1 MSIEQAS
8 PFEIRVDDG
17 VLADLAVRLEA
28 TRLPPEQGPP
38 GWDAG
43 GSPVYLRELLEYWRH
58 GFDWRAQE
66 ARLNAFTQLRVDVD
80 EAEIHL
86 VYERGRGP
94 RPMPLLL
101 THGFPDSFT
110 RFLKLIPLLTDP
122 AAHGADPADS
132 FDVVVPS
139 LPWCGFSRTHGDR
152 GLFDVHQTWHALM
165 TDVLGYERYG
175 AHGGDWG
182 STITEQVARSHA
194 RSVVG
199 IHLTDVPFWH
209 SLREP
214 DEPTPAEQEYLA
226 HIRQFQE
233 QQGAYALI
241 QGRKPQ
247 TLADALDDSP
257 LGLAAWLTEKF
268 QRWSDCE
275 DLSCYTKD
283 EMLTNVMVYWV
294 TGSICGAFTPYY
306 DVMHS
311 GPTRWIAE
319 AVKQKAGSDDVPAAF
334 ALFPRDLSNPP
345 REWAERFFNVKRWTQ
360 FPRGGHFAAMEQP
373 EALAADIREF
383 FRPLRNPQ

>member
-86 VYERGRGP
+86 IYERGRGP

-122 AAHGADPADS
+122 ASHGADPADS

-152 GLFDVHQTWHALM
+152 GLF
-165 TDVLGYERYG
+165 
-175 AHGGDWG
+175 
-182 STITEQVARSHA
+182 
-194 RSVVG
+194 
-199 IHLTDVPFWH
+199 
-209 SLREP
+209 
-214 DEPTPAEQEYLA
+214 
-226 HIRQFQE
+226 
-233 QQGAYALI
+233 
-241 QGRKPQ
+241 
-247 TLADALDDSP
+247 
-257 LGLAAWLTEKF
+257 
-268 QRWSDCE
+268 
-275 DLSCYTKD
+275 
-283 EMLTNVMVYWV
+283 
-294 TGSICGAFTPYY
+294 
-306 DVMHS
+306 
-311 GPTRWIAE
+311 
-319 AVKQKAGSDDVPAAF
+319 
-334 ALFPRDLSNPP
+334 
-345 REWAERFFNVKRWTQ
+345 
-360 FPRGGHFAAMEQP
+360 
-373 EALAADIREF
+373 
-383 FRPLRNPQ
+383 